1 MIHPQALL
9 QRGPRVYL
17 FAMKNDEALV
27 RMYALHR
34 ITSSALGSE
43 PARQAADFDLDR
55 EIRRGN
61 ADSGTGD
68 RY

>member
-1 MIHPQALL
+1 
-9 QRGPRVYL
+9 
-17 FAMKNDEALV
+17 
-27 RMYALHR
+27 MYALHR